1 MLKNIIF
8 DCSDT
13 LLRFDAPAWF
23 ATLTGD
29 AQRARHIV
37 TAIMK
42 SSAWYRYDNGTATAQ
57 DVEREVLPQL
67 DAADRALA
75 TRYIAEWID
84 HYTPIAGMPQL
95 IADLKARGYRLFLL
109 SDFPD
114 CFPHLTERFDFFAL
128 FDGMTISYRAHCSKR
143 DNGALFDHLLQEQ
156 NLRAEECAFVD
167 DLPPYIELARARGIR
182 AHLAADAKTLAA
194 WIATL

>member
-13 LLRFDAPAWF
+13 LLCFDAPAWF

-29 AQRARHIV
+29 AQRAQHIV

-42 SSAWYRYDNGTATAQ
+42 SPVWYCYDNGTATQ
-57 DVEREVLPQL
+57 EDVEREVLATL
-67 DAADRALA
+67 NAADHHLVR
-75 TRYIAEWID
+75 RYLAEWME

-95 IADLKARGYRLFLL
+95 LADLKARGYRLFLL

-114 CFPHLTERFDFFAL
+114 CFPRLTERFDFLAL
-128 FDGMTISYRAHCSKR
+128 FDGIGHRFGIHYKP
-143 DNGALFDHLLQEQ
+143 
-156 NLRAEECAFVD
+156 AFNE
-167 DLPPYIELARARGIR
+167 I
-182 AHLAADAKTLAA
+182 
-194 WIATL
+194 